1 MDAPP
6 PAQHGASASLWPQ
19 AKTRRSLR
27 VWASGYAP
35 TAGGRGGRKSL
46 HYPARRIVQ
55 IAGYRGGRLR
65 RSAELPQPGYRA
77 GSTAHRG
84 CRSWREPPA
93 GLRALSAGPRFVL
106 AQAPAEGGPEG
117 LVPGV
122 SERNRQRRTK
132 RACEETRPTK
142 APGHGRAQKR
152 YGEKQARVKR
162 RRSVTLRVS
171 STNRC
176 AAYGRTV
183 PGAFGDQPRP
193 RSTGPSG
200 QAVTETGFCRA
211 KVVSPKGR
219 SAS

>member
-1 MDAPP
+1 MDAPL
-6 PAQHGASASLWPQ
+6 PAQHGASAGLWPQ

-35 TAGGRGGRKSL
+35 TAGGRGGRKNL
-46 HYPARRIVQ
+46 PLPCPQDRPDCRVPGRQTPAISRT
-55 IAGYRGGRLR
+55 
-65 RSAELPQPGYRA
+65 
-77 GSTAHRG
+77 TA
-84 CRSWREPPA
+84 A
-93 GLRALSAGPRFVL
+93 GLPGGQHGTQRMQKLAGASGRPEGLSAGPRFVL

-117 LVPGV
+117 LVPDV
-122 SERNRQRRTK
+122 SEQSRERRTK

-142 APGHGRAQKR
+142 APGHGRTQER
-152 YGEKQARVKR
+152 YGEKRARVKR
-162 RRSVTLRVS
+162 HRSVTLRVS
-171 STNRC
+171 STNRR

-183 PGAFGDQPRP
+183 PGALGDQPRP

-200 QAVTETGFCRA
+200 QAVTETGISRA

>member
-1 MDAPP
+1 MDAPL
-6 PAQHGASASLWPQ
+6 PAQHDASAGLWPK

-35 TAGGRGGRKSL
+35 TAGGRGGRKNL
-46 HYPARRIVQ
+46 PLPCPQDRPDCRVPGRQTPAISRT
-55 IAGYRGGRLR
+55 
-65 RSAELPQPGYRA
+65 
-77 GSTAHRG
+77 TA
-84 CRSWREPPA
+84 A
-93 GLRALSAGPRFVL
+93 GLPGGQHGTQRMQKLAGASGRPEGLSAGPRFVL

-117 LVPGV
+117 LVPDV
-122 SERNRQRRTK
+122 SEQSRERRTK

-142 APGHGRAQKR
+142 APGHGRTQER
-152 YGEKQARVKR
+152 YGEKRARVKR
-162 RRSVTLRVS
+162 HRSVTLRVS
-171 STNRC
+171 STNRR

-183 PGAFGDQPRP
+183 PGALGDQPRP

-200 QAVTETGFCRA
+200 QGVTETGISRA